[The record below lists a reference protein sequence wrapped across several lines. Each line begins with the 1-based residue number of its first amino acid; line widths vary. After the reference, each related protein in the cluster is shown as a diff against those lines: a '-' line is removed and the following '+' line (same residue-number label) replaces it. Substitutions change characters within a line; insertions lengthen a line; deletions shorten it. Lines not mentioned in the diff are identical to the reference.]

1 MPLQIIDRPAITVVG
16 LQIRTTP
23 MSPDIPAL
31 WPRFVARIPEITPAT
46 EAKTTYGVMH
56 NQSDGGFD
64 YLACVAVA
72 LSAAVPA
79 GMTKLTLPAGRY
91 AFFSF
96 PFSKLGEGFGDI
108 FERQLPAS
116 AYVQAAGPLFE
127 RYGPDFCPD
136 EPGSPV
142 EVFVPVAPKAK
153 GG

>member
-1 MPLQIIDRPAITVVG
+1 MPLQIIDRPAVTVVG

-56 NQSDGGFD
+56 NQSNAGFD
-64 YLACVAVA
+64 YLACVAVEP
-72 LSAAVPA
+72 SAAVPA